1 MTYSRLNAIND
12 ITVQSLTN
20 VNVTSGR
27 NTKLG
32 EITLSAGKW
41 LLIGVC
47 GWDSNSTGIRRLSLS
62 DTNDLTQHR
71 LNSTMAVPVS
81 GVNFN
86 MPPVV
91 EAFTIT
97 AQKTYYMYGYQNSGS
112 TLTAYPAITTIK
124 LA

>member
-12 ITVQSLTN
+12 ITVHTLTN
-20 VNVTSGR
+20 VNVANNTA
-27 NTKLG
+27 TKLG

-47 GWDSNSTGIRRLSLS
+47 GWDSNSTGMRRFSLS
-62 DTNDLTQHR
+62 DSNSLTQHR

-81 GVNFN
+81 GFNQN

-97 AQKTYYMYGYQNSGS
+97 AQKTYYMYGFQNSGS
-112 TLTAYPAITTIK
+112 TLTAYPAITAIK